1 MAEGVRYIKV
11 SKIDGEGIDNTNT
24 LSSLTE
30 LTIPWSSGNITYD
43 ILTVTEFPS
52 YFLYYVE
59 NPNIEH
65 ADRATP
71 LYEFSGDLPDSILGR
86 GGDGISN
93 QPLQRK
99 LKFGDIGVSID
110 NLDFLEEIAAGVD
123 DNIYSYTQY
132 KIRTYPQKDLNVRAV
147 GQVTLQRNTSE
158 NHMLQL
164 VKSNNG
170 STNVLVSDQFS
181 GAGVHEFDM
190 GITISSASLA
200 PNDTITFTIANVTS
214 PFYQAVKAA
223 FTPTYA
229 GLGPS
234 IKISSSLATG
244 PIATLVA
251 EPYFSE
257 DFSTALDCQP
267 LLNNAILNSVNSQ
280 FQEVDYNDGMFIPS
294 NQQLILDNQAV
305 RAQVQDSNYSSFRH
319 ILPRYNGSRSTSQ
332 LLNTWS
338 PPNTITGYED
348 VGTFGKIPSVSTL
361 RTIAA
366 YASLISGYTPELMNS
381 SAVVIKYLINE
392 NGDLITPNQS
402 PNSLEDNQ
410 NTFLPGEKV
419 IINVPTTVGSTET
432 QYRTILHGGKRIEPI
447 LYTQLG
453 HSPAAFTSS
462 IALTTNFVTSTAIG
476 DYQAISIPTADITYF
491 LNQSTPSG
499 LNFNNNLSIGTD
511 ATAWSTNAYTV
522 DGDLIQEGVSLSVE
536 IKMTIKYNSDVV
548 LHDQTHNISL
558 YLYKEDVSGNVVT
571 LDSKIGSQYLSY
583 DPQASA
589 SFQGF
594 YTPNIVLA
602 ATLNSQDMS
611 PEDKIYVSGHHV
623 TSTPVSNDMY
633 YENASFKVFQSPT
646 PTNTA
651 VISSGTNTI
660 WGYPDNTKLYAITC
674 SNNTLTSLYDFDF
687 FQKDLPNSGF
697 NKITIPWSVKYGDE
711 FRFEGDENFSHMV
724 KKVYDINDT
733 DSERVSNTGSIEVQF
748 GSPGKKLGGPG
759 INDLLP
765 SQSINL
771 DHFLIR
777 RYIDDASSY
786 IIEGFKP
793 TLGEAPFVTIPEYS
807 TQLLNENLPIAI
819 QNLEENGLGFPIT

>member
-1 MAEGVRYIKV
+1 MSDGVKYIKV

-24 LSSLTE
+24 LSSLNE
-30 LTIPWSSGNITYD
+30 LTIPWSSGNVTYD
-43 ILTVTEFPS
+43 ILSISEFPS
-52 YFLYYVE
+52 YFLYSVD

-65 ADRATP
+65 ADKATP

-110 NLDFLEEIAAGVD
+110 NLDFLEEIAADVD

-132 KIRTYPQKDLNVRAV
+132 RIRTYPQKDLNVRAV

-170 STNVLVSDQFS
+170 STDVLVADQFS

-190 GITISSASLA
+190 NITISSASLA

-234 IKISSSLATG
+234 IIISSSLATG

-280 FQEVDYNDGMFIPS
+280 FQEVDYNNGMFIPS
-294 NQQLILDNQAV
+294 NQQLILDNQAT

-319 ILPRYNGSRSTSQ
+319 ILPRYNGSKSTSQ

-338 PPNTITGYED
+338 PPNTITGYKD

-361 RTIAA
+361 RTTAA
-366 YASLISGYTPELMNS
+366 YASLISGYTPELMNA

-453 HSPAAFTSS
+453 HSPAAWTSS
-462 IALTTNFVTSTAIG
+462 IEFTTDFITSTAVG
-476 DYQAISIPTADITYF
+476 DYQATSIPTADITYF
-491 LNQSTPSG
+491 LNQSTPAG
-499 LNFNNNLSIGTD
+499 LNFNNNLFIGTD
-511 ATAWSTNAYTV
+511 ATAWSSNSYTV
-522 DGDLIQEGVSLSVE
+522 DGDLIAEGVSLNIE
-536 IKMTIKYNSDVV
+536 IKMEAYYNYLEILSS
-548 LHDQTHNISL
+548 QTHTIYL
-558 YLYKEDVSGNVVT
+558 YLIKEDLSGNTVT
-571 LDSKIGSQYLSY
+571 LDSYYKSTYLDQAPNSDWNFNLA
-583 DPQASA
+583 DPVLSTIISPQEMSA
-589 SFQGF
+589 G
-594 YTPNIVLA
+594 
-602 ATLNSQDMS
+602 
-611 PEDKIYVSGHHV
+611 DKIYVSGHHV
-623 TSTPVSNDMY
+623 TSTPVTNDMY
-633 YENASFKVFQSPT
+633 YKNAIFKVTQTPSPT
-646 PTNTA
+646 VMQVT
-651 VISSGTNTI
+651 SSGVNTI

-674 SNNTLTSLYDFDF
+674 SNDTLTSFYDANF
-687 FQKDLPNSGF
+687 FQKDLPDSGF

-711 FRFEGDENFSHMV
+711 FRFEGDEILSHMV
-724 KKVYDINDT
+724 KKVYDINDL

-748 GSPGKKLGGPG
+748 GSPGKSTGGFG
-759 INDLLP
+759 INDLLA

-777 RYIDDASSY
+777 RYVDDASSY
-786 IIEGFKP
+786 IIKGFKP
-793 TLGEAPFVTIPEYS
+793 TLGEAPFITIPEYS

-819 QNLEENGLGFPIT
+819 QNLEQNGLGFPIT